1 MSDSNIDP
9 LRSVLN
15 FFTTMAGPAGLLVE
29 LPSRMLK
36 TGADEAI
43 NLAID
48 HTGQRAAAI
57 VPTDPNDSR
66 FREEVF
72 EDNRGWKPEVS
83 TSSSIAR
90 SKIGSEDRIYAESR
104 FVIKTPPGMD
114 STTLMN
120 HIVNQLRQPWS
131 FYNGKVTN
139 WKQLPD
145 GRITYD
151 LYPIG
156 FGLSVFET
164 MGRPLRTRDGHIRI
178 PIVLQRDA
186 HGLAYIE
193 LIPGRGRVDMRGR
206 FAGVQ
211 PGGMGNMF
219 GAPGYATNHLEG
231 ENGRATRIPLLGALL
246 HDGGG
251 LAGLIRQNGW
261 STIDPRTLGK
271 VAG

>member
-1 MSDSNIDP
+1 
-9 LRSVLN
+9 LN
-15 FFTTMAGPAGLLVE
+15 LFTQMAGPAGPLVD
-29 LPSRMLK
+29 LPGRVFKS
-36 TGADEAI
+36 GADEMI

-48 HTGQRAAAI
+48 HTGLRGPAI

-72 EDNRGWKPEVS
+72 ANDSGWTPQVS
-83 TSSSIAR
+83 TAGSVAR
-90 SKIGSEDRIYAESR
+90 SKIGTEDRIYAESR
-104 FVIKTPPGMD
+104 FAIRTPPGMN
-114 STTLMN
+114 SATFMN
-120 HIVNQLRQPWS
+120 EIVNQLQKPWN

-139 WKQLPD
+139 WQKLPD

-178 PIVLQRDA
+178 PIMLQRDA

-193 LIPGRGRVDMRGR
+193 LIPGNGMVDMRGR

-211 PGGMGNMF
+211 PGGFGNMF
-219 GAPGYATNHLEG
+219 GAKGYATNHLDG
-231 ENGRATRIPLLGALL
+231 ENGVASKIPLLGALL

-251 LAGLIRQNGW
+251 LAGLIRAQRW
-261 STIDPRTLGK
+261 STIDPRTFG
-271 VAG
+271 G